1 MSNLRQ
7 AHKTDPSLRHVQN
20 KKTPNVW
27 ALHKVQQNQDRARLL
42 QALSLSPE
50 DLEKTNWITKAHMD
64 PLNCGLHIASQQAQD
79 HVEWQSCQNGNTPE
93 RGLPLMMMNLGWR

>member
-64 PLNCGLHIASQQAQD
+64 PGDGSGYSPTELWAAHCLATSPRP
-79 HVEWQSCQNGNTPE
+79 C
-93 RGLPLMMMNLGWR
+93 